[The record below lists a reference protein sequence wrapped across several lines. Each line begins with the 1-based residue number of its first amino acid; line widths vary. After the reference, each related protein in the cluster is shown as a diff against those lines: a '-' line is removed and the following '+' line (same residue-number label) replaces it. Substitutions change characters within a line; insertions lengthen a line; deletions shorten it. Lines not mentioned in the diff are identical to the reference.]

1 MVRALRDY
9 IGYEKESPENKIP
22 MTLFVLFVIW
32 IRDLD
37 GNYRSTFSV
46 RIKARI
52 SDGIQLKSLSIRI
65 FTDIPDRM
73 LIFLNLSDFL
83 ATFRIEAGL
92 KLNLS
97 GFDGEAVQIFKG
109 PLFSYDQLVML
120 FRKLGQILRSVF
132 GDEYAVA
139 DLCTV
144 VVRVRTAVD
153 GKYHAFFN
161 DRLAAFGKFRRC
173 SV

>member
-1 MVRALRDY
+1 
-9 IGYEKESPENKIP
+9 

-32 IRDLD
+32 ICDLD

-73 LIFLNLSDFL
+73 LIFLNLSDFLATFWIVTVLMLNLYDFL

-153 GKYHAFFN
+153 GKYHVFFN
-161 DRLAAFGKFRRC
+161 DRFAAFGKFRRC

>member
-32 IRDLD
+32 IRNPD

-83 ATFRIEAGL
+83 ATIRIEPGL
-92 KLNLS
+92 ELNLS
-97 GFDGEAVQIFKG
+97 DF
-109 PLFSYDQLVML
+109 LTT
-120 FRKLGQILRSVF
+120 FRT
-132 GDEYAVA
+132 E
-139 DLCTV
+139 C
-144 VVRVRTAVD
+144 
-153 GKYHAFFN
+153 
-161 DRLAAFGKFRRC
+161 
-173 SV
+173 